1 MLLEINADPPNPKN
15 TVKTNQYYRG
25 NDMSYPNECHYHK
38 EHTWLILQPN
48 DEALI
53 GITFFA
59 QDTLGDIVELG
70 GPPKGSMVSCGVSCG
85 TVESRKTVSDLI
97 SPATGVVLEVNE
109 NLRSE
114 PFMLNDDPYGK
125 GWIVRIKLS
134 NLGEIEMLMSAEEY
148 RKNIGE

>member
-1 MLLEINADPPNPKN
+1 
-15 TVKTNQYYRG
+15 
-25 NDMSYPNECHYHK
+25 
-38 EHTWLILQPN
+38 
-48 DEALI
+48 
-53 GITFFA
+53 
-59 QDTLGDIVELG
+59 
-70 GPPKGSMVSCGVSCG
+70 
-85 TVESRKTVSDLI
+85 VESRKTVSDLI

>member
-1 MLLEINADPPNPKN
+1 M
-15 TVKTNQYYRG
+15 T
-25 NDMSYPNECHYHK
+25 YPAEYLYHK

-70 GPPKGSMVSCGVSCG
+70 APPKGSMICHGVSCG

-97 SPATGVVLEVNE
+97 SPATGVVLEVNDD
-109 NLRSE
+109 LRSE

-125 GWIVRIKLS
+125 GWIARIKLT
-134 NLGEIEMLMSAEEY
+134 NLSEIPMLMNAEQY
-148 RKNIGE
+148 RKNIGES